1 MRVYVAATRQ
11 NDGKTITALGL
22 LSALGG
28 YYPSIG
34 YIKPVGQQVK
44 IIEGHTIDKDAN
56 LMNEVFQI
64 GKSLED
70 MSPVTIPQGF
80 TEDYILNGDPEELRR
95 KIQQAYLRASHGKEL
110 MVIEG
115 TGHAGV
121 GSVIDLSNADVAKLL
136 HSSVVLVTCG
146 GIGRPI
152 DEVMLNKAV
161 FDARGVDLL
170 GVIVNKVTDDKYE
183 KIDNLVRLGFK
194 KKGIHVL
201 GVIPY
206 VQKLSSPTIR
216 QLLEDIKG
224 ELLCGEK
231 GLDQTVSKILI
242 GAMSTHSALEYFHG
256 DELLITPGD
265 REDLILAAMSGC
277 VIGVSKAYC
286 VKGIILTCG
295 MMPNKTIVKLVKRT
309 NIPIIFVHMNTYDMA
324 QKLNNLIVKIR
335 PQDTE
340 KIAEATNLI
349 KKYVDCAYIIDKI
362 RQSTK
367 HPAENI
373 ITKST

>member
-1 MRVYVAATRQ
+1 
-11 NDGKTITALGL
+11 
-22 LSALGG
+22 
-28 YYPSIG
+28 
-34 YIKPVGQQVK
+34 
-44 IIEGHTIDKDAN
+44 
-56 LMNEVFQI
+56 
-64 GKSLED
+64 
-70 MSPVTIPQGF
+70 
-80 TEDYILNGDPEELRR
+80 
-95 KIQQAYLRASHGKEL
+95 

-340 KIAEATNLI
+340 KIDEATSLI
-349 KKYVDCAYIIDKI
+349 KKYVDCEYIIDKI
-362 RQSTK
+362 RQSTQ
-367 HPAENI
+367 HSAENI

>member
-22 LSALGG
+22 LSAIGENFHNV
-28 YYPSIG
+28 G

-44 IIEGHTIDKDAN
+44 LIDGENIDKDAN

-64 GKSLED
+64 GGNLPD
-70 MSPVTIPQGF
+70 MSPVAIPRGF
-80 TEDYILNGDPEELRR
+80 TEQYILDGNPEELRR
-95 KIQQAYLRASHGKEL
+95 KIQQAYLRASNNKEF

-136 HSSVVLVTCG
+136 HAPVVLVTCG

-152 DEVMLNKAV
+152 DEVMLNKAL
-161 FDARGVDLL
+161 FDNAGAKLIGV
-170 GVIVNKVTDDKYE
+170 VINKVMPEKYE
-183 KIDNLVRLGFK
+183 KIEKLVRLGFEK
-194 KKGIHVL
+194 HGINVL
-201 GVIPY
+201 GVVPFNP
-206 VQKLSSPTIR
+206 KLSSPMIR

-231 GLDQTVSKILI
+231 GLDQTVSKILV
-242 GAMSTHSALEYFHG
+242 GAMPPHSALDYFHG
-256 DELLITPGD
+256 DELLITPGN

-277 VIGVSKAYC
+277 VIGISKAYC
-286 VKGIILTCG
+286 VKGIILTG
-295 MMPNKTIVKLVKRT
+295 GIMPNKTILKLVKKT
-309 NIPIIFVHMNTYDMA
+309 NIPIILVNDNTYETA

-335 PQDTE
+335 PEDVD
-340 KIAEATNLI
+340 KIQEATKLI
-349 KKYVDCAYIIDKI
+349 EKYVAIEHIIKNIKEFAKAKI
-362 RQSTK
+362 
-367 HPAENI
+367 
-373 ITKST
+373 